1 MYMDGHRDLLAE
13 IGSHDSGDWE
23 GGDSGSATK
32 KPETKTAN
40 GVLPAHIGET
50 QGCQSESL

>member
-1 MYMDGHRDLLAE
+1 MYVDGHRDLLAE
-13 IGSHDSGDWE
+13 IGSRDSGDW
-23 GGDSGSATK
+23 GGGVSGSATK

-40 GVLPAHIGET
+40 GVLPVHIGET